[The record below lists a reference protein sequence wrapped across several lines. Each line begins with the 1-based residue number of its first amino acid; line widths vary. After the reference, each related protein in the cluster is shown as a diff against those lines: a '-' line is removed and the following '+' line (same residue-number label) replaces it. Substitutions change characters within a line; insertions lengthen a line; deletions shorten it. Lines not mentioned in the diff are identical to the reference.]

1 MYRIPLRTKGRA
13 ASLQR
18 KASFTSVRNL
28 IVQRRRLR
36 WQIGLAL
43 AVGVPLGMLLLGA
56 D

>member
-1 MYRIPLRTKGRA
+1 MYRISLRTKGRA

-18 KASFTSVRNL
+18 KASFASVHNL
-28 IVQRRRLR
+28 IARRRRLR

-43 AVGVPLGMLLLGA
+43 AAGLSLGMLLLGA